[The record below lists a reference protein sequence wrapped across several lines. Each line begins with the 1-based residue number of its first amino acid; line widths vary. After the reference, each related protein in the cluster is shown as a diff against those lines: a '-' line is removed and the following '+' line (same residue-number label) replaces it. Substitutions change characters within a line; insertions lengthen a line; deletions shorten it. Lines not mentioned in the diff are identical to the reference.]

1 MKGLTMAIER
11 LEVRFSPSN
20 ADEQAIIAA
29 LEEQSEYGAK
39 GRFLKA
45 RLIRG
50 YVRMMREIESI
61 KSESDPLAALE
72 RVAESMDSGTYY
84 ALRSLLYPT
93 APVPGES
100 VAAVP
105 AEVAP
110 PPMQVAA
117 VSVPEIP
124 HSAASAPAQAL
135 ERAAAMVMGSEADTA
150 ADAEPVA
157 SMAIAPA
164 SSNDAPLVRAAILPA
179 AFEPVDVAPE
189 PVPVQLDTI
198 PDAAIEADA
207 AAPVV
212 EDEVATEPDPA
223 APATA
228 PVVNWGRF
236 AGIAGSR
243 GTD

>member
-1 MKGLTMAIER
+1 MAIER

-84 ALRSLLYPT
+84 ALRSLLYPAD
-93 APVPGES
+93 APSAPS

-105 AEVAP
+105 AEITTP
-110 PPMQVAA
+110 STQAA
-117 VSVPEIP
+117 AALVPEMP

-135 ERAAAMVMGSEADTA
+135 DSVAAVAIAPEAEKA
-150 ADAEPVA
+150 ADAEPVLSLA
-157 SMAIAPA
+157 MTRA
-164 SSNDAPLVRAAILPA
+164 SSNDAPTVRAEILPA
-179 AFEPVDVAPE
+179 AFEPVDVVPE
-189 PVPVQLDTI
+189 LVPVQPDTI
-198 PDAAIEADA
+198 PDATIEAAA
-207 AAPVV
+207 AAPVMA
-212 EDEVATEPDPA
+212 DDGAIEPEPA
-223 APATA
+223 APAA
-228 PVVNWGRF
+228 SPAINWGRF

-243 GTD
+243 GSD